1 MRRTSGASCDSLK
14 ASAAVGTGTVGG
26 RGAEGEDAHKVHAE
40 FAATAQHQMAKADRG
55 GSGVLTAARPHATTA
70 AVALFVTAVT

>member
-40 FAATAQHQMAKADRG
+40 FAATAQHQMAKADG
-55 GSGVLTAARPHATTA
+55 EAAACSPQQGLTRLPQP
-70 AVALFVTAVT
+70 LLSL